1 VTREARTSS
10 SGWGRVGRAS
20 RASLALL
27 ALAPLVACTG
37 SRVTDPHE
45 AAVAFAHATE
55 RADPAAIYAMLTP
68 SAKSALSREDVGRL
82 VKDEHAELTAEGHA
96 VASPDARIAA
106 TARLRFQDGEE
117 VALTWTAGTF
127 RVSSGGTLPGGA
139 PTPAAALDELRR
151 AIARRSYPAL
161 LRILSPTTRSA
172 IEQDLR
178 TLTVGLEHPETLF
191 IRTTD
196 DAASA
201 VVPGGHQ
208 VRMKREGGIWRVEDF
223 D

>member
-1 VTREARTSS
+1 VRRALEGAAWLILGSVVTGCNAGGIR
-10 SGWGRVGRAS
+10 
-20 RASLALL
+20 
-27 ALAPLVACTG
+27 
-37 SRVTDPHE
+37 DPHE
-45 AAVAFAHATE
+45 AAVAFA
-55 RADPAAIYAMLTP
+55 RAAGNGDVDGVYAMLDPAARR
-68 SAKSALSREDVGRL
+68 ALSREDVARL
-82 VKDEHAELTAEGHA
+82 VKDDKTELTDEAHA
-96 VASPDARIAA
+96 LASPDARATA
-106 TARLRFQDGEE
+106 TARLRFADGEE
-117 VALTWTAGTF
+117 VALGWKDGMF

-161 LRILSPTTRSA
+161 LRVLSPATRSA

-191 IRTTD
+191 IHTTD

-201 VVPGGHQ
+201 VVPGGHH
-208 VRMKREGGIWRVEDF
+208 VSMKREGGIWRVEDF